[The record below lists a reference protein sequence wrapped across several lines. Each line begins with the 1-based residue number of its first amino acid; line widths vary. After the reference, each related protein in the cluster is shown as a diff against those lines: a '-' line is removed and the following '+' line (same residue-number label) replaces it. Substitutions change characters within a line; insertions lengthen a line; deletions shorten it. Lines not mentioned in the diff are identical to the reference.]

1 MICSPCRGTPPVGP
15 VSPQQSLARAVAAVA
30 PVVAVVAILAVSGC
44 GTHGAPRSPSKAVT
58 LPTPPAAPG
67 SGKVDKSKKALQKAP
82 LAEWERRAEAHAAF
96 AAGLVRGMNGDSEG
110 LLRYF
115 ERVTEHDLSNHE
127 LVADVARRFLQQ
139 GKIDRALS
147 LLDRVAAR
155 SDTPGELHAL
165 HGVALT
171 QAGRT
176 ADALKAYL
184 RAAERPPVIVA
195 VYQAVVRILADER
208 RTAEAMPL
216 LARARESFAQEPGAL
231 LDIAEL
237 YRVIGASDARLQAQS
252 KAAAL
257 EVLTRVRSLKPE
269 DPALALRLAD
279 RYAQWGQPGESEA
292 VLRDLQERAP
302 RNPAA
307 VSRLAELYLRS
318 GRIPEAS
325 RQLEALRQIDPANP
339 VTYYFLGVVALEE
352 KQFERARNHFERAI
366 LLNPALEPAHTD
378 LAVAFL
384 SLQRPEEA
392 VTALDRARN
401 EVPPSFRLEYLSGV
415 ARSQL
420 KRFDQALEA
429 YFAAEKL
436 GSTNRPP
443 LTDHRFYFQV
453 GAVLERKGDE
463 PRSIEYLEKSLEL
476 KPDYDEAL
484 NHLGYLWAEKGKNL
498 PKARAMIE
506 QALKAEPDNAAYMD
520 SMGWVLFK
528 LGQPREALEWLLKAR
543 QRLTE
548 PDATVLDH
556 LGDAAAACGRWDV
569 AREAWAASI
578 RVEPSPAISKKLADA
593 PPASDR

>member
-1 MICSPCRGTPPVGP
+1 MIVSYRLGFSRAHRFGLVPVLAVVLAMAVVGCRTPGAGKPVGTP
-15 VSPQQSLARAVAAVA
+15 SAV
-30 PVVAVVAILAVSGC
+30 
-44 GTHGAPRSPSKAVT
+44 RSA
-58 LPTPPAAPG
+58 AAPT
-67 SGKVDKSKKALQKAP
+67 D
-82 LAEWERRAEAHAAF
+82 WERRAEAHAAF

-115 ERVTEHDLSNHE
+115 ERVTDNDLSNHE

-139 GKIDRALS
+139 GKIDRALK
-147 LLDRVAAR
+147 LLDRVSLR

-171 QAGRT
+171 QAGRP

-195 VYQAVVRILADER
+195 VYQAVVRILAEDR
-208 RTAEAMPL
+208 RTSEALPL
-216 LARARESFAQEPGAL
+216 LARARSSFATEPSAL
-231 LDIAEL
+231 LEIVDL
-237 YRVIGASDARLQAQS
+237 YRVIGAADPKLQPQTQ
-252 KAAAL
+252 AAAL
-257 EVLTRVRSLKPE
+257 EILAQVRALKPE
-269 DPALALRLAD
+269 DTGISLRLAD
-279 RYAQWGQPGESEA
+279 RYAQLGQAEESEA
-292 VLRDLQERAP
+292 VLRELQERSP

-325 RQLEALRQIDPANP
+325 RQLEALRKIDPANP

-352 KQFERARNHFERAI
+352 KQFERARNHFERAV
-366 LLNPALEPAHTD
+366 LLNPALEPAQTD
-378 LAVAFL
+378 LAVALL
-384 SLQRPEEA
+384 SLNRPEDA
-392 VTALDRARN
+392 VAVLDRARK

-429 YFAAEKL
+429 YSAAETL
-436 GSTNRPP
+436 GATNQPP

-453 GAVLERKGDE
+453 GALLERKGDE
-463 PRSIEYLEKSLEL
+463 ARCIEYLEKSLEL

-498 PKARAMIE
+498 PRARAMIE
-506 QALKAEPDNAAYMD
+506 QALQAEPDNPAYMD
-520 SMGWVLFK
+520 SMGWVLFR
-528 LGQPREALEWLLKAR
+528 LGRYPEALEWLTQAR
-543 QRLTE
+543 QKLTE

-556 LGDAAAACGRWDV
+556 LGDAAAACGRWDL
-569 AREAWAASI
+569 AREAWAASLK
-578 RVEPSPAISKKLADA
+578 VESSASIAKKLADA
-593 PPASDR
+593 PPASAPATTPAK